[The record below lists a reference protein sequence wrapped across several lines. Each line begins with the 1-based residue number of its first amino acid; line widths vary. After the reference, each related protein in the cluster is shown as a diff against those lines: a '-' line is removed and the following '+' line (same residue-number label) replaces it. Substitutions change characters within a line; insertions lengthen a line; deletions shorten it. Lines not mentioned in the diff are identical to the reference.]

1 MLQDS
6 SNYVWQLA
14 WIINEFTPCYSD
26 TLFSP
31 TNVNSN
37 IYFLLQIRAEKAYY
51 IADPEVDSLVSWKN
65 IHGQLDILSF
75 YPKNILFCLQH
86 WADILCWQQEAKN
99 LMKMHT
105 YLHQA
110 RPDIAKSFRDTNG
123 SQIEKHFKH
132 YEHGSIQA

>member
-51 IADPEVDSLVSWKN
+51 IADPEVDSLVS
-65 IHGQLDILSF
+65 
-75 YPKNILFCLQH
+75 
-86 WADILCWQQEAKN
+86 
-99 LMKMHT
+99 
-105 YLHQA
+105 
-110 RPDIAKSFRDTNG
+110 
-123 SQIEKHFKH
+123 
-132 YEHGSIQA
+132 